1 MSEGTIPAQQTG
13 EEEPG
18 EVRVPGR
25 LTHAREFVAAML
37 QLCAQDR
44 GARAALRTGV
54 GKHPDEARRMHRYV
68 AVWLPSLD
76 EDTQRAYYAVAALI
90 AARRDTEAPGQAGQ
104 AGKAGRPPEAR
115 FGESLGVAFAAAVA
129 RPRDGLRESSAEMRL
144 HLLTRQ
150 SVAGIHRHLPAA
162 VRQLCE
168 KQTQPDWA
176 QLVVDVRGWRDQR
189 GRTGRRW
196 LQDFYRSRRQ
206 AEIAAAK
213 DAAERADATD
223 ADQATAAAA

>member
-13 EEEPG
+13 AEEPG
-18 EVRVPGR
+18 EARVPGR
-25 LTHAREFVAAML
+25 LAHAREFVAAML

-90 AARRDTEAPGQAGQ
+90 AARRDSEAPGQAGQ
-104 AGKAGRPPEAR
+104 AGKRPPGSR

-144 HLLTRQ
+144 NLLTRQ

-162 VRQLCE
+162 VRQLCD
-168 KQTQPDWA
+168 KQIQPDWA

-196 LQDFYRSRRQ
+196 LQDFYRARRQ

-213 DAAERADATD
+213 DAAERADAAD
-223 ADQATAAAA
+223 ADQPAAAAS

>member
-13 EEEPG
+13 KGPDQAQ
-18 EVRVPGR
+18 VTGR
-25 LTHAREFVAAML
+25 LAHAREFVAAML

-90 AARRDTEAPGQAGQ
+90 AARRDTEAPNQTGRAEK
-104 AGKAGRPPEAR
+104 AGKSPGSR

-144 HLLTRQ
+144 NLLTRQ

-162 VRQLCE
+162 VRQLCD
-168 KQTQPDWA
+168 KKTQPDWA
-176 QLVVDVRGWRDQR
+176 QLVVDLRGWRDQR

-196 LQDFYRSRRQ
+196 LQDFYRARRQ

-213 DAAERADATD
+213 DAAEQADATD
-223 ADQATAAAA
+223 ADRPAAAAG

>member
-25 LTHAREFVAAML
+25 LAHAREFVAAML

-90 AARRDTEAPGQAGQ
+90 AARRDTEAPGQE
-104 AGKAGRPPEAR
+104 GKAGRPPVSR

-144 HLLTRQ
+144 NLLTRQ

-162 VRQLCE
+162 VWQLCD

-176 QLVVDVRGWRDQR
+176 QLVVDLRSWRDQR

-196 LQDFYRSRRQ
+196 LQDFYRARRQ
-206 AEIAAAK
+206 AELAAAK
-213 DAAERADATD
+213 DAAEGADAAD
-223 ADQATAAAA
+223 ADQAAAAVS